1 MKSKVVITAAA
12 STGLMSMEE
21 ETDNLKLW
29 QPQDSEYVRNSMWLR
44 DNFPSNTSE
53 SSILILSDNVLEP
66 DVIKKTFLL
75 LQKIQAIKL
84 SDTQEAIWKN
94 ICRRNP
100 VTDKCMEL
108 SVLEAFQKPKSYE
121 YDIAKIENLSTLQE
135 VKDEIQK
142 AMRNGKFKPCSY
154 LGSIQDGDKRNT
166 CDIGNGAKA
175 MLLNLVAAIKG
186 NDEKAVN
193 KSRENNAEFQ
203 RLLVE
208 TVNNFTKSEG
218 LTAYPFT
225 IGSFA
230 DLIGGSV
237 LSVRVLS
244 GYLLIFVYVLV
255 NLGKLNSVEQRAWL
269 SIAGIIAVVLGIVT
283 SFGLAAHLGFF
294 YSKMDQILPFLM
306 LGVGIDDM
314 FVIAQAFDD
323 LSPEERNLS
332 LAKRIGRTMMHA
344 GVAITITSVTDLLA
358 FGIGATTALP
368 ALGGF
373 CIYASLGIFFIY
385 FYAITFFLAWFSI
398 DQRRAEDI
406 RDGCFCVKKENWRPN
421 QFSQN
426 SLLYIGFDQLSKI
439 LVAKLSK
446 ITVVVTTL
454 GILVGGICGA
464 ATMDT
469 FFDPNTFLDKGTY
482 LRNYLEYN
490 KVHFPDG
497 GFTGQGAKI
506 FFSEVDYFADM
517 EKICNF
523 LKDMEHLV
531 TRKKI
536 WFEDFI
542 DFVNTERRE
551 EFGSKTLPQNKEYKN
566 TSFQEDLTKFLQN
579 PQNQFRQDMIVD
591 KNSSRILLSFMPYQ
605 HPPFE
610 GSNQGIKAM
619 KEVFAAVKKYQFTGN
634 VFATSRAYDP
644 YLTTDI
650 ITSELFKNILMAL
663 GVVFICTLV
672 LIADFV
678 TSVIVL
684 LTVTLT
690 IVNVAGYAN
699 FWGLN
704 IDPLFAIFMTISIGL
719 CVDYSAHIAHAFM
732 VSTGSRDDRMRQT
745 LTGMG
750 PAVLN
755 GGISTFLAFVLLSTS
770 NSVIFLTFFKV
781 FFLVVVFGLFHGLIF
796 LPVVLSLLGPPSLS
810 DSGYSRMPSR
820 FLSRTNSIPLN
831 SPILKPQ
838 YSID

>member
-1 MKSKVVITAAA
+1 
-12 STGLMSMEE
+12 MSMEE

-100 VTDKCMEL
+100 VTHKCMEL

-186 NDEKAVN
+186 NDEEAVK

-283 SFGLAAHLGFF
+283 SFGLAAHMGFF

-439 LVAKLSK
+439 LVAKPSK

-464 ATMDT
+464 ATM
-469 FFDPNTFLDKGTY
+469 
-482 LRNYLEYN
+482 
-490 KVHFPDG
+490 
-497 GFTGQGAKI
+497 
-506 FFSEVDYFADM
+506 
-517 EKICNF
+517 
-523 LKDMEHLV
+523 
-531 TRKKI
+531 
-536 WFEDFI
+536 
-542 DFVNTERRE
+542 
-551 EFGSKTLPQNKEYKN
+551 
-566 TSFQEDLTKFLQN
+566 
-579 PQNQFRQDMIVD
+579 
-591 KNSSRILLSFMPYQ
+591 
-605 HPPFE
+605 
-610 GSNQGIKAM
+610 
-619 KEVFAAVKKYQFTGN
+619 
-634 VFATSRAYDP
+634 
-644 YLTTDI
+644 
-650 ITSELFKNILMAL
+650 
-663 GVVFICTLV
+663 
-672 LIADFV
+672 
-678 TSVIVL
+678 
-684 LTVTLT
+684 
-690 IVNVAGYAN
+690 
-699 FWGLN
+699 
-704 IDPLFAIFMTISIGL
+704 
-719 CVDYSAHIAHAFM
+719 
-732 VSTGSRDDRMRQT
+732 
-745 LTGMG
+745 
-750 PAVLN
+750 
-755 GGISTFLAFVLLSTS
+755 
-770 NSVIFLTFFKV
+770 
-781 FFLVVVFGLFHGLIF
+781 
-796 LPVVLSLLGPPSLS
+796 
-810 DSGYSRMPSR
+810 
-820 FLSRTNSIPLN
+820 
-831 SPILKPQ
+831 
-838 YSID
+838 

>member
-1 MKSKVVITAAA
+1 
-12 STGLMSMEE
+12 MSMEE

-100 VTDKCMEL
+100 VTRKCMEL

-186 NDEKAVN
+186 NDEKAVK

-237 LSVRVLS
+237 LSARVLS

-406 RDGCFCVKKENWRPN
+406 RDGCFCVKKR
-421 QFSQN
+421 
-426 SLLYIGFDQLSKI
+426 
-439 LVAKLSK
+439 KLAPKS
-446 ITVVVTTL
+446 VQ
-454 GILVGGICGA
+454 
-464 ATMDT
+464 
-469 FFDPNTFLDKGTY
+469 P
-482 LRNYLEYN
+482 
-490 KVHFPDG
+490 
-497 GFTGQGAKI
+497 
-506 FFSEVDYFADM
+506 
-517 EKICNF
+517 
-523 LKDMEHLV
+523 
-531 TRKKI
+531 
-536 WFEDFI
+536 
-542 DFVNTERRE
+542 
-551 EFGSKTLPQNKEYKN
+551 EF
-566 TSFQEDLTKFLQN
+566 
-579 PQNQFRQDMIVD
+579 
-591 KNSSRILLSFMPYQ
+591 
-605 HPPFE
+605 
-610 GSNQGIKAM
+610 
-619 KEVFAAVKKYQFTGN
+619 
-634 VFATSRAYDP
+634 
-644 YLTTDI
+644 
-650 ITSELFKNILMAL
+650 
-663 GVVFICTLV
+663 
-672 LIADFV
+672 
-678 TSVIVL
+678 
-684 LTVTLT
+684 
-690 IVNVAGYAN
+690 
-699 FWGLN
+699 
-704 IDPLFAIFMTISIGL
+704 
-719 CVDYSAHIAHAFM
+719 
-732 VSTGSRDDRMRQT
+732 
-745 LTGMG
+745 
-750 PAVLN
+750 PAVHW
-755 GGISTFLAFVLLSTS
+755 F
-770 NSVIFLTFFKV
+770 
-781 FFLVVVFGLFHGLIF
+781 
-796 LPVVLSLLGPPSLS
+796 
-810 DSGYSRMPSR
+810 
-820 FLSRTNSIPLN
+820 
-831 SPILKPQ
+831 
-838 YSID
+838 